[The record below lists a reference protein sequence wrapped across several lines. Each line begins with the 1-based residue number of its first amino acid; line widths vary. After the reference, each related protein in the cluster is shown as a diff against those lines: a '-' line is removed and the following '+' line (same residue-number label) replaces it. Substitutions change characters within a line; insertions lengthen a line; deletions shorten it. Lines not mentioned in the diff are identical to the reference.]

1 MVFTHSKARRH
12 MSIISEM
19 QEYLENLFKPLVTK
33 NFYVLS
39 KKKYLKDL
47 TKNPMGKTNIEQ
59 LESSQ
64 GSH

>member
-1 MVFTHSKARRH
+1 

-39 KKKYLKDL
+39 KKKHLKDL
-47 TKNPMGKTNIEQ
+47 TKNPMAKTNIEQ
-59 LESSQ
+59 LE
-64 GSH
+64 GSHGSH

>member
-1 MVFTHSKARRH
+1 